1 MSIIYFLVCLGA
13 SIVGAIS
20 GIGGGVIIKP
30 TLDIFGTMDVATI
43 SFLSGCTVLAM
54 TIMTL
59 LRNRHSEVKIDKQ
72 QGTYLAVGAAVGGI
86 VGKQIFDIIKNAS
99 GNEAMVGMIQS
110 FLLALITF
118 GVLIFTLQ
126 KSKIT
131 PYQAKQ
137 KSVASS
143 IGFFLGLLSAFL
155 GIGGGPINLAVL
167 YLLFGM
173 DTKTAALNSLYIIF
187 FSQITSL
194 VHTLILGKVPVFEWS
209 IFIMMIGGG
218 ILGGFVGS
226 SLSKKLSI
234 KGIDKVY
241 IVIVMIIVL
250 ISIYNGVGY
259 MNLMT

>member
-131 PYQAKQ
+131 PYQVKQ

-143 IGFFLGLLSAFL
+143 IGFS
-155 GIGGGPINLAVL
+155 
-167 YLLFGM
+167 
-173 DTKTAALNSLYIIF
+173 
-187 FSQITSL
+187 
-194 VHTLILGKVPVFEWS
+194 
-209 IFIMMIGGG
+209 
-218 ILGGFVGS
+218 
-226 SLSKKLSI
+226 
-234 KGIDKVY
+234 
-241 IVIVMIIVL
+241 
-250 ISIYNGVGY
+250 
-259 MNLMT
+259 

>member
-1 MSIIYFLVCLGA
+1 
-13 SIVGAIS
+13 
-20 GIGGGVIIKP
+20 
-30 TLDIFGTMDVATI
+30 MDP
-43 SFLSGCTVLAM
+43 
-54 TIMTL
+54 
-59 LRNRHSEVKIDKQ
+59 Q
-72 QGTYLAVGAAVGGI
+72 
-86 VGKQIFDIIKNAS
+86 
-99 GNEAMVGMIQS
+99 
-110 FLLALITF
+110 
-118 GVLIFTLQ
+118 
-126 KSKIT
+126 
-131 PYQAKQ
+131 
-137 KSVASS
+137 
-143 IGFFLGLLSAFL
+143 
-155 GIGGGPINLAVL
+155 
-167 YLLFGM
+167 
-173 DTKTAALNSLYIIF
+173 TAALNSLYIIF